1 MGDSSPKRSGSLGR
15 SFQRVLDVRLM
26 QNEFLRVLPNF
37 VQIDLRRNRN
47 LFREA
52 NRNKSFR
59 NPWQL
64 LNTLLLAWLSLFKA
78 YRRLLCYFFFD
89 ESRNRELKQVNLF
102 WYRSCWLSFTGG
114 KVPKVGAHI
123 PAMGSLVLYLILKKV
138 LLRNE
143 ILFKTEESM
152 IYVNDDFHAI
162 ILILFFCQPAHHTI

>member
-1 MGDSSPKRSGSLGR
+1 MFDSCRMNFWGRCPTLCKLTFVVTVTCFVKQIGIKVSVTHDSSLILFYWLGCPY
-15 SFQRVLDVRLM
+15 LRLIE
-26 QNEFLRVLPNF
+26 EFYVTF
-37 VQIDLRRNRN
+37 
-47 LFREA
+47 
-52 NRNKSFR
+52 S
-59 NPWQL
+59 
-64 LNTLLLAWLSLFKA
+64 
-78 YRRLLCYFFFD
+78 D

-102 WYRSCWLSFTGG
+102 WYRSCWLSFIGG